1 VKEKILKIGLY
12 SISIIALYA
21 FLAVRILPLFNF
33 ALVEKKNPEYFEF
46 TKYGEQYYANYINH
60 FRENLPKPID
70 KYRLSDRN
78 PSLEDADI
86 IAFGDSFFD
95 FSRQKTVAERLH
107 DSLGLLVHAEV
118 GFLETK
124 DWYPLYYLNENKYQP
139 NHKRILI
146 YEVVERNIHDRFL
159 LPHQLS
165 FEEKQKDGNPVSLIF
180 KNTRDFIFNSNSEKL
195 FTVMLQGSYL
205 TNWIYC
211 KIATLKFDLF
221 GFISARTPVYS
232 LDKFEVPMLFYDIT
246 VSDKPTGFYFNHTD
260 EMIKTY
266 CDNISDL
273 SHKLMTNYNL
283 KLIFVPVPNKYT
295 IYHNKMNP
303 GTEYGNFL
311 PRLYVELASRKISF
325 INLYEDFKASESLLY
340 YGTDEHW
347 NKNGV
352 DIAVKNMLQE
362 LRNDTIIKGLTNKE

>member
-12 SISIIALYA
+12 STSIIALFA

-33 ALVEKKNPEYFEF
+33 VMVEKKNPEYFEF
-46 TKYGEQYYANYINH
+46 TKYGEQYYSCYIDH
-60 FRENLPKPID
+60 FKENLPKAVD

-78 PSLEDADI
+78 PPLKDADI

-107 DSLGLLVHAEV
+107 DSLSLSVHSEA

-124 DWYPLYYLNENKYQP
+124 DWYPLYYLNENKYQSDK
-139 NHKRILI
+139 KRILI
-146 YEVVERNIHDRFL
+146 YEVVERNIHDRFV
-159 LPHQLS
+159 LPHQL
-165 FEEKQKDGNPVSLIF
+165 FNNEKQKVEKPVSLIF
-180 KNTRDFIFNSNSEKL
+180 KKTRDFIFNSNSEKL
-195 FTVMLQGSYL
+195 FTVLLQGSYL

-221 GFISARTPVYS
+221 GYISARTPIYS
-232 LDKFEVPMLFYDIT
+232 LDEFQVPMLFYDIT
-246 VSDKPTGFYFNHTD
+246 VNDKPTGFYFNHTD

-273 SHKLMTNYNL
+273 SEKLMDNYNL

-295 IYHNKMNP
+295 IYHEKMKP
-303 GTEYGNFL
+303 GSDYSNFL
-311 PRLYVELASRKISF
+311 PRLYLVLDSQRINY
-325 INLYEDFKASESLLY
+325 INLFDDYKSSDSLLY
-340 YGTDEHW
+340 YGTDAHW

-352 DIAVKNMLQE
+352 DIAVDKILQE
-362 LRNDTIIKGLTNKE
+362 LRNDPIIMNLTKKE